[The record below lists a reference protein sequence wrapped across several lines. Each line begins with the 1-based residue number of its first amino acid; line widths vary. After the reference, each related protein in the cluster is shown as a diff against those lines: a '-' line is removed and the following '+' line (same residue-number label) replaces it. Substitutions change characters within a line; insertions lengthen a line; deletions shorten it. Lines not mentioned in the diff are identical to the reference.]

1 MVKFYVVIQSRSFL
15 HHAVDMH
22 SLCEYY
28 DLYDLRLPP
37 RADRLNSSKISNF
50 SFIKLTPG
58 FLCEPDLVGI
68 RDWSFN
74 LTVDEESELTDSG
87 KLEHRQLGQRFRQRL
102 PSLIGLFSNE
112 SYQVLSMFK
121 GCSCLIEGKLLCSG
135 TVW

>member
-1 MVKFYVVIQSRSFL
+1 MALLYARVYAARWLCWREIRPYKRFITLTKEFTAVSYVR
-15 HHAVDMH
+15 
-22 SLCEYY
+22 
-28 DLYDLRLPP
+28 
-37 RADRLNSSKISNF
+37 KT
-50 SFIKLTPG
+50 FITLSTG

-74 LTVDEESELTDSG
+74 LTVDEASELTDSG

-112 SYQVLSMFK
+112 SYQVLSMPK
-121 GCSCLIEGKLLCSG
+121 GCGCLIEGKLLCSG